1 MTWIVFSCECGCGF
15 AIPKFE
21 VPEDVSCP
29 SCGSEWDVDETGECI
44 IDPDIVPLGVD
55 VNEA

>member
-1 MTWIVFSCECGCGF
+1 MTWIVFACDCGCGF

-29 SCGSEWDVDETGECI
+29 SCGSEWDVDETGEGI
-44 IDPDIVPLGVD
+44 IDPNIVPLCSGV
-55 VNEA
+55 